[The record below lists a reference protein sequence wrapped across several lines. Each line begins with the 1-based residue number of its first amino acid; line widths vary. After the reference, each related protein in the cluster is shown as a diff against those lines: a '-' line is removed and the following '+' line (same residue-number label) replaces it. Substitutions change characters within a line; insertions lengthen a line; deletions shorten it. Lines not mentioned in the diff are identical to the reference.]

1 MLLIANELRRYP
13 VAGAN
18 VSFEAPGV
26 QYSIGMNAIPWRG
39 QSHIYGQGSKL
50 GQSAKRYPV
59 VMVCPRIVA

>member
-26 QYSIGMNAIPWRG
+26 PYSIGMNAIPWWGLKPYLRPRQQTRSIRETLSRG
-39 QSHIYGQGSKL
+39 DDL
-50 GQSAKRYPV
+50 P
-59 VMVCPRIVA
+59 